1 MPPGL
6 RVVLGVV
13 QSGVFPVPR
22 KPRYDAGMGAL
33 PIDEILPELVAVLAA
48 KGQAVL
54 QAPPGAGKTTRVP
67 LAMLDAG
74 VTPGRIVVLEP
85 RRLATR
91 AAADRMAATLGQP
104 VGQTVGYRMR
114 GDAKVS
120 DATRIEVVTEGI
132 LTRMIQSDP
141 SLDGVGAIIF
151 DEFHERSLN
160 ADLGLA
166 LGLECRAALRPD
178 LVILVMSATLDAA
191 PVARLMG
198 ADVLTSEGQSFK
210 VETRWLERPRARGSR
225 LDADMAGLIRR
236 AIDETDASVLAFLP
250 GEGEIRRVASKL
262 GDKTGIEVLPLFG
275 ALPFAEQQKALRPGA
290 GRRLVLATAIAET
303 SLTLPD
309 IRVVVDGGQARRARF
324 DAGSGMSLELAEWGS
339 DALPF
344 LTAPPEGALAEARG
358 VLQGLDALEAGGGIT
373 AHGKRLARLPL
384 HPRLAHMLERAGKGA
399 AMLAALLS
407 DRDPLRG
414 AGADL
419 GKRLDALAGRDD
431 APGLARI
438 RQEARRLA
446 KAAGPTR
453 IDAAAEQAALAYPDR
468 IALRRP
474 GGAPRWLTSGG
485 KGVTMDA
492 GDALAGARLL
502 VVTDTDGHP
511 TEATVRTALPIA
523 DSAVRDLFA
532 GRITEVAEA
541 VWSKREGRV
550 DATVEMRLGAIAL
563 SSRRWTDAPA
573 DAIAHAML
581 DGVCALGL
589 TWTPA
594 ARQLQARARL
604 LRAAGRDTVPD
615 MSEPALMRDPE
626 TWLLPHLSGVR
637 SAADWKRFDLT
648 PALDAMLDWNT
659 RQQLDREVP
668 GHYTTPLGRR
678 IAIDYDG
685 EAPAIALRLQ
695 EMFGETR
702 HPTVAGRPLRITLL
716 SPAGR
721 PVQTTMDLPG
731 FWASS
736 YVDVRKDMRGRY
748 PKHPWP
754 EDPTVADPTLR
765 VKRKS

>member
-1 MPPGL
+1 M
-6 RVVLGVV
+6 
-13 QSGVFPVPR
+13 
-22 KPRYDAGMGAL
+22 
-33 PIDEILPELVAVLAA
+33 
-48 KGQAVL
+48 
-54 QAPPGAGKTTRVP
+54 
-67 LAMLDAG
+67 
-74 VTPGRIVVLEP
+74 
-85 RRLATR
+85 
-91 AAADRMAATLGQP
+91 
-104 VGQTVGYRMR
+104 
-114 GDAKVS
+114 
-120 DATRIEVVTEGI
+120 
-132 LTRMIQSDP
+132 
-141 SLDGVGAIIF
+141 
-151 DEFHERSLN
+151 
-160 ADLGLA
+160 
-166 LGLECRAALRPD
+166 
-178 LVILVMSATLDAA
+178 
-191 PVARLMG
+191 
-198 ADVLTSEGQSFK
+198 
-210 VETRWLERPRARGSR
+210 
-225 LDADMAGLIRR
+225 
-236 AIDETDASVLAFLP
+236 
-250 GEGEIRRVASKL
+250 
-262 GDKTGIEVLPLFG
+262 
-275 ALPFAEQQKALRPGA
+275 
-290 GRRLVLATAIAET
+290 
-303 SLTLPD
+303 
-309 IRVVVDGGQARRARF
+309 
-324 DAGSGMSLELAEWGS
+324 
-339 DALPF
+339 
-344 LTAPPEGALAEARG
+344 
-358 VLQGLDALEAGGGIT
+358 
-373 AHGKRLARLPL
+373 
-384 HPRLAHMLERAGKGA
+384 
-399 AMLAALLS
+399 
-407 DRDPLRG
+407 
-414 AGADL
+414 
-419 GKRLDALAGRDD
+419 
-431 APGLARI
+431 
-438 RQEARRLA
+438 
-446 KAAGPTR
+446 
-453 IDAAAEQAALAYPDR
+453 
-468 IALRRP
+468 
-474 GGAPRWLTSGG
+474 
-485 KGVTMDA
+485 
-492 GDALAGARLL
+492 
-502 VVTDTDGHP
+502 
-511 TEATVRTALPIA
+511 RTALPIA

-716 SPAGR
+716 PAGR

-736 YVDVRKDMRGRY
+736 YADVRKDMRGRY